1 MSLPLFLLAAEPPPA
16 GGAELQQVVIAT
28 VAASI
33 ITAALLYA
41 GFGHRSGRVQWVGR
55 LADRFERI
63 FLTPGWTA
71 VASTVATSSL
81 IVALIGMYWDMSL
94 HIDDGRDPGPLA
106 NPAHYLILAGLFGVF
121 ASGFIAMVLPRERP
135 SSVAVRLGRD
145 WWAPLGGILICA
157 CGAFSLIGFP
167 LDDVWHRL
175 FGQDVTLW
183 GPTHLM
189 LVGGAVL
196 ALLGIAVLAV
206 EGQRANAALAEPR
219 AEHRSAT
226 LARTVAMTGGLLIGL
241 STFQAEFDFGVP
253 QFRLVF
259 QPMLIMFAAGMALVV
274 ARSYGGRGAAL
285 GSVGFFL
292 LLRGGLS
299 IFIGPGMGET
309 VPHFPLYIVE
319 ALVVEAVAL
328 RVSTKDPLRFGL
340 WAGLGIG
347 TIGLAAEWG
356 WSQIWMPLPWTG
368 ALFPE
373 GAIVG
378 FAAAMS
384 GALVG
389 AWIAAHLSIE
399 PALRRSGL
407 RSAAV
412 GGAAV
417 IAALVAFALYTPS
430 TSDTTARVA
439 LQDVPAENGRH
450 VDATIRLDPPDA
462 ADDAEWLTVTA
473 WQGGEELHVDR
484 LDEVAPGVYR
494 TTEPVPVDGTWKALL
509 RLHEGNRLLALP
521 IFLPTDEAIPVG
533 EVPATA
539 RFTRG
544 FEDEHL
550 LLQREQTG
558 GSPAVTVLAYTTVG
572 LTALAL
578 LAAIAW
584 GLHRLAFGPG
594 APRRREPSKRPVAPR
609 LSEGGSS

>member
-1 MSLPLFLLAAEPPPA
+1 MGFFLTLAAEPPPA

-28 VAASI
+28 AAASI

-41 GFGHRSGRVQWVGR
+41 GFGHRSGRVRWVGR
-55 LADRFERI
+55 LAGQFERI

-81 IVALIGMYWDMSL
+81 VVALFGMYWDMSL

-121 ASGFIAMVLPRERP
+121 ASGFIAMVLPKEQP
-135 SSVAVRLGRD
+135 SGVAVRLGRY

-219 AEHRSAT
+219 TEHRSAT

-274 ARSYGGRGAAL
+274 ARIYGGRGSAL

-299 IFIGPGMGET
+299 IFIGPAMGET

-319 ALVVEAVAL
+319 ALVVETIAL
-328 RVSTKDPLRFGL
+328 RVSTRDPLRFGL

-356 WSQIWMPLPWTG
+356 WSQLWMPLPWTD

-373 GAIVG
+373 GAVIG
-378 FAAAMS
+378 FAAAIS
-384 GALVG
+384 GALIG
-389 AWIAAHLSIE
+389 AWVAAHLSIE
-399 PALRRSGL
+399 PAVRRPRLRW
-407 RSAAV
+407 AAV
-412 GGAAV
+412 GAAAV
-417 IAALVAFALYTPS
+417 IAALVGFSLLTPS
-430 TSDTTARVA
+430 TGGTTAQVA
-439 LQDVPAENGRH
+439 LRDIPADGGRH
-450 VDATIRLDPPDA
+450 VDATIRLHPADA

-484 LDEVAPGVYR
+484 LEKVAPGVYR
-494 TTEPVPVDGTWKALL
+494 TTEPIPVDGTWKALL
-509 RLHEGNRLLALP
+509 RLHVGNELLALP
-521 IFLPTDEAIPVG
+521 IFLPADAAIPVG
-533 EVPATA
+533 EVPAKA

-544 FEDEHL
+544 FEDEHQ

-558 GSPAVTVLAYTTVG
+558 GSPVLVAVAYSTVAAIALS
-572 LTALAL
+572 LLAL
-578 LAAIAW
+578 LAW
-584 GLHRLAFGPG
+584 GLHRLAFGPRTG
-594 APRRREPSKRPVAPR
+594 SPRPAAARPRSMPR
-609 LSEGGSS
+609 LTERSP

>member
-1 MSLPLFLLAAEPPPA
+1 MSLSLLSLAADPPPA

-28 VAASI
+28 VAATL
-33 ITAALLYA
+33 ITAGLLYA
-41 GFGHRSGRVQWVGR
+41 GFGHRSGRVLWVGR
-55 LADRFERI
+55 LAERFERV

-71 VASTVATSSL
+71 VASSVATTSL

-94 HIDDGRDPGPLA
+94 HIDNGRDPGPLA

-135 SSVAVRLGRD
+135 SAVSVRLGRD
-145 WWAPLGGILICA
+145 WWAPLGGVLICA

-167 LDDVWHRL
+167 LDDIWHRL

-196 ALLGIAVLAV
+196 TLLGISVLAV

-274 ARSYGGRGAAL
+274 ARIYGGRGSAL

-299 IFIGPGMGET
+299 LAIGPGLGET
-309 VPHFPLYIVE
+309 MPHFPLYVVE
-319 ALVVEAVAL
+319 ALVVEAIAL
-328 RVSTKDPLRFGL
+328 RVSTRDPLRFGL

-347 TIGLAAEWG
+347 TVGLGAEWA
-356 WSQIWMPLPWTG
+356 WSQLWMPLPWTD

-373 GAIVG
+373 GAIIG
-378 FAAAMS
+378 FAAALS
-384 GALVG
+384 GALIG
-389 AWIAAHLSIE
+389 AWVAAHLSIE
-399 PALRRSGL
+399 PAVRRPRLRW
-407 RSAAV
+407 AAV
-412 GGAAV
+412 GAAAV
-417 IAALVAFALYTPS
+417 IAALVGFALYTP
-430 TSDTTARVA
+430 TATETTARIA
-439 LQDVPAENGRH
+439 LRDVPSDGGRH
-450 VDATIRLDPPDA
+450 VDATIRLSPADA
-462 ADDAEWLTVTA
+462 ADGAEWLTVTA
-473 WQGGEELHVDR
+473 WQGGEKLHVDR
-484 LDEVAPGVYR
+484 LDEVGPGVFR
-494 TTEPVPVDGTWKALL
+494 TTEPIPVDGTWKALL
-509 RLHEGNRLLALP
+509 RLHDGNELLALP
-521 IFLPTDEAIPVG
+521 IFLPADEAIPVG
-533 EVPATA
+533 EVPAS
-539 RFTRG
+539 RSFTRS
-544 FEDEHL
+544 FEDEHH

-558 GSPAVTVLAYTTVG
+558 GSPALVAVAYSTVAAIALS
-572 LTALAL
+572 LLAL
-578 LAAIAW
+578 LAW
-584 GLHRLAFGPG
+584 GLHRLAFGPR
-594 APRRREPSKRPVAPR
+594 AVPRRRAAGVRPAAR
-609 LSEGGSS
+609 LSERGT